1 MTRRFKPKTLDDT
14 LVKRNRV
21 FVTGIGLVSPH
32 GSDPNQVF
40 DKIYQGESAIRLIRS
55 GTPEF
60 GSDVLVA
67 SINFDPAKE
76 ISKVQLL
83 FMDRVSQMAVVAA
96 RLALENA
103 GLLSGNTDLSTTA
116 VYTGCA
122 LGGARTMEESYRKYF
137 LKKSRAARP
146 TTVPLIMPNAPAG
159 HISMRHKLYGPSQ
172 NYSIACSSSST
183 AIGEAFRAIRD
194 GYLERVVAG
203 GAEAML
209 NDGSIVCWE
218 ALTVLAKEHPEG
230 AHASCRPFAK
240 DRSGLVLGEGAAML
254 ILESEELVATRGIE
268 PLAEIVGYGAS
279 SDAHNLTKPSAKGQV
294 RAMRVAL
301 DDAALD
307 ATSVSY
313 INAHATGTGAGDKVE
328 IEAIKMLF
336 ADHARHIAVSST
348 KSMHGHLLGAAG
360 ALEFAI
366 TVMALKRRQTPPTA
380 HLTQLDPDCDLDCV
394 PCIGRP
400 SPKLDYAL
408 CNSFAFGGSNAVLIA
423 RHV

>member
-1 MTRRFKPKTLDDT
+1 
-14 LVKRNRV
+14 VKRNRV

-40 DKIYQGESAIRLIRS
+40 DKIYQGESAIKMTRT

-60 GSDVLVA
+60 GSDVLLA
-67 SINFDPAKE
+67 STKFDPTGI
-76 ISKVQLL
+76 ISKPHQL

-96 RLALENA
+96 RQALENA
-103 GLLSGNTDLSTTA
+103 GLLSGDTDLSSTG

-122 LGGARTMEESYRKYF
+122 LGGVQTIEDSYKRYYVN
-137 LKKSRAARP
+137 KSRTGRP

-159 HISMRHKLYGPSQ
+159 HISMRHKLHGPSQ

-183 AIGEAFRAIRD
+183 AIGEAFRAVRD
-194 GYLERVVAG
+194 GYQERVVTG
-203 GAEAML
+203 GTEAML

-254 ILESEELVATRGIE
+254 ILESETLVKERNIQ

-279 SDAHNLTKPSAKGQV
+279 SDAHNLTQPSAEGQV
-294 RAMRVAL
+294 RAMRTAL
-301 DDAALD
+301 ADAGLD
-307 ATSVSY
+307 STAIGY

-328 IEAIKMLF
+328 IDAIKLLF
-336 ADHARHIAVSST
+336 ADHAQRIAVSST

-366 TVMALKRRQTPPTA
+366 TVMALKNRQIPPTA
-380 HLTQLDPDCDLDCV
+380 HLTQPDPECDLDCV

-400 SPKLDYAL
+400 SPELDYAL

-423 RHV
+423 RRV

>member
-1 MTRRFKPKTLDDT
+1 M
-14 LVKRNRV
+14 KRNRV

-40 DKIYQGESAIRLIRS
+40 NKIYQGESAVKMTRS
-55 GTPEF
+55 GTSEF
-60 GSDVLVA
+60 GSDVLLA
-67 SINFDPAKE
+67 STEFDPKGI
-76 ISKVQLL
+76 ISKPHQL
-83 FMDRVSQMAVVAA
+83 FMDRVSQMAVIAA
-96 RLALENA
+96 RQALENA
-103 GLLSGNTDLSTTA
+103 QLLSENTDLSSTG

-122 LGGARTMEESYRKYF
+122 LGGAQTIEESYERYYV
-137 LKKSRAARP
+137 KKTRTGRP

-159 HISMRHKLYGPSQ
+159 HISMRHKLRGPTQ

-194 GYLERVVAG
+194 GYQERIITG
-203 GAEAML
+203 GTEAML
-209 NDGSIVCWE
+209 NDGSIACWE

-254 ILESEELVATRGIE
+254 ILESETLVEERNIQ
-268 PLAEIVGYGAS
+268 PLAEIVGFGSS
-279 SDAHNLTKPSAKGQV
+279 SDAHNLTQPSAEGQV
-294 RAMRVAL
+294 RAMRTAL
-301 DDAALD
+301 NDADLD
-307 ATSVSY
+307 STAIGY

-328 IEAIKMLF
+328 IDAIKLLF
-336 ADHARHIAVSST
+336 ADHAQRIAVSST

-366 TVMALKRRQTPPTA
+366 TVMALKNRQIPPTA
-380 HLTQLDPDCDLDCV
+380 HLTQLDPDCNLDCV

-400 SPKLDYAL
+400 SPELNYAL